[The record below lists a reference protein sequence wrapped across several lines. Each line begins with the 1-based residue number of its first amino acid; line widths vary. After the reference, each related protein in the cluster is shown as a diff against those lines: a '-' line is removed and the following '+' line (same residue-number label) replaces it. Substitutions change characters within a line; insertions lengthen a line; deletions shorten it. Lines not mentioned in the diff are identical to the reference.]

1 MRGKWCAVICL
12 ITANQSWISI
22 WRKLS
27 LYWWVSVRCFS
38 LPYFSWIEDSILL
51 FFFFYFFNNI
61 GRTNV
66 ILCYQWKIDA
76 FPKSNKKG
84 LSFHNNSII
93 FHKVPMLKCSFL
105 VVQNSKLSFFLFFH
119 QILITLA
126 WWSTP

>member
-1 MRGKWCAVICL
+1 MMCCYLFNNCKSVLNFNLKKVEPILVSFSALLQPAIFQLNWG
-12 ITANQSWISI
+12 QY
-22 WRKLS
+22 S
-27 LYWWVSVRCFS
+27 LN
-38 LPYFSWIEDSILL
+38 
-51 FFFFYFFNNI
+51 FFFYFFNNI